1 MDAIVQKTTES
12 PAPTVETSKREVVA
26 YVSIFGNLDS
36 VGDIV
41 EYGQPF
47 DLSRVEKRLVPV
59 KHNHETIVGKT
70 PGAGQDSIGMW
81 TAQRYF
87 TDPISDRIF
96 GMVADGTIP
105 TYSFK
110 ARILKGGANKRK
122 NADGVLVNY
131 LSKMVLYE
139 AGPADPDLAVND
151 QTYTVSAKSMADLGS
166 LVDALDGMRVGRGE
180 LSDEER
186 EALRSFVAGLPLVG
200 KCLSSF
206 LTDSEVPAEAV
217 VDETEAIT
225 GKALQLDEAIEAWQ
239 IEQLAGRL
247 AAINRRLSAAN

>member
-1 MDAIVQKTTES
+1 MDGIVQKTTES
-12 PAPTVETSKREVVA
+12 PAPTIETAKREVIA

-41 EYGQPF
+41 EPGAF
-47 DLSRVEKRLVPV
+47 DTSRVEKGLVPV
-59 KHNHETIVGKT
+59 KHNHEVIVGKT
-70 PGAGQDSIGMW
+70 LAAGQDSTGLW
-81 TAQRYF
+81 TAQKFR
-87 TDPISDRIF
+87 TDPTSDRIF
-96 GMVADGTIP
+96 GMVADGTIS

-110 ARILKGGANKRK
+110 ARIPKGGANKRK
-122 NADGVLVNY
+122 GADGQTANY
-131 LSKMVLYE
+131 LSKMILYE

-151 QTYTVSAKSMADLGS
+151 QTYTVSAKAMADLGS
-166 LVDALDGMRVGRGE
+166 LVDALDGLRVGRGE

-200 KCLSSF
+200 KCLSTF
-206 LTDSEVPAEAV
+206 LTDAEAPAEAV

-225 GKALQLDEAIEAWQ
+225 GKAMQLNEAIEAWQ
-239 IEQLAGRL
+239 LDQIAGRL

>member
-41 EYGQPF
+41 EQGAF
-47 DLSRVEKRLVPV
+47 DISRVQKGLVPV
-59 KHNHETIVGKT
+59 KHNHEVIVGKT
-70 PGAGQDSIGMW
+70 LDAGQDSTGLW
-81 TAQRYF
+81 TAQKFR
-87 TDPISDRIF
+87 TDPTSDRIF
-96 GMVADGTIP
+96 GMVADGTIS

-110 ARILKGGANKRK
+110 ARIPKGGQGKRK
-122 NADGVLVNY
+122 NADGVTANY

-151 QTYTVSAKSMADLGS
+151 QTFTVSAKSMADLGS

-200 KCLSSF
+200 KCLSTF
-206 LTDSEVPAEAV
+206 LTDSEVPTEAM

>member
-1 MDAIVQKTTES
+1 MDGIVQKTTES
-12 PAPTVETSKREVVA
+12 PAPTIETAKREVVA

-41 EYGQPF
+41 EPGAF
-47 DLSRVEKRLVPV
+47 DTSRVEKGLVPV
-59 KHNHETIVGKT
+59 KHNHEVIVGKT
-70 PGAGQDSIGMW
+70 LAAGQDATGLW
-81 TAQRYF
+81 TAQKFR
-87 TDPISDRIF
+87 TDPTSDRIF
-96 GMVADGTIP
+96 GMVADGTIS

-110 ARILKGGANKRK
+110 ARIPKGGANKRK
-122 NADGVLVNY
+122 GADGQTANY
-131 LSKMVLYE
+131 LSKMILYE

-151 QTYTVSAKSMADLGS
+151 QTYTVSAKAMADLGS
-166 LVDALDGMRVGRGE
+166 LVDALDGLRVGRGE

-200 KCLSSF
+200 KCLSTF
-206 LTDSEVPAEAV
+206 LTDAEAPAEAV

-225 GKALQLDEAIEAWQ
+225 GKAMQLNEAIEAWQ
-239 IEQLAGRL
+239 LDQIAGRL

>member
-41 EYGQPF
+41 EPGAF
-47 DLSRVEKRLVPV
+47 DTHRVEKGLVPV
-59 KHNHETIVGKT
+59 KHNHEVIVGKT
-70 PGAGQDSIGMW
+70 LDAGQDSTGLW
-81 TAQRYF
+81 TAQKFR
-87 TDPISDRIF
+87 TDPTSDRIF
-96 GMVADGTIP
+96 GMVADGTIS

-110 ARILKGGANKRK
+110 ARIPKGGQGKRK
-122 NADGVLVNY
+122 NADGVTANY

-151 QTYTVSAKSMADLGS
+151 QTFTVSAKSMADLGS

-200 KCLSSF
+200 KCLSTF

-225 GKALQLDEAIEAWQ
+225 GKAMQLNEAIEAWQ

>member
-1 MDAIVQKTTES
+1 MDGIVQKTTEA
-12 PAPTVETSKREVVA
+12 PPPTVEAARREVIA

-41 EYGQPF
+41 EAGAF
-47 DLSRVEKRLVPV
+47 DTSRVDKGLVPV

-70 PGAGQDSIGMW
+70 LAAGQDSTGLW
-81 TAQRYF
+81 TAQKFRM
-87 TDPISDRIF
+87 DPTSDRIF
-96 GMVADGTIP
+96 GMVADGTIS

-110 ARILKGGANKRK
+110 ARIPKGGQAKRK
-122 NADGVLVNY
+122 GADGVTANY

-151 QTYTVSAKSMADLGS
+151 QTYTVSAKAMADLGS
-166 LVDALDGMRVGRGE
+166 LVDALDGLRVGRGE
-180 LSDEER
+180 FTDEER

-225 GKALQLDEAIEAWQ
+225 GKAMQLNEAIEAWQ
-239 IEQLAGRL
+239 VEQIAGRL